1 MIPNTR
7 YLKLIR
13 KIAVALVLVLVTM
26 SMLSM
31 KRWSAEATGFNRRYA
46 GTDNSIPSLQRAAAI
61 TYLKAHKL
69 YESLR
74 VAHAARIQQGDNSV
88 LAPLFVDEQK
98 LTASDGAA
106 FDEFGWSVAI
116 SGSTVVVGAWDH
128 GISGNRAQGSAYV
141 FNRQGGGWVETQ
153 KLTASDGATNDNFG
167 WSVAIS
173 GSTIVIGAWGKMIGG
188 NPAQGSAYVFN
199 RQGGSW
205 TETQKLTASDG
216 GVDSDFGYSVAF
228 SGSTLVVSAPGD
240 DFTRGS
246 AYVFN
251 RQGGSWVEEQ
261 KLTPSG
267 GWPVPFFGQSVAVS
281 GLTIVVGASGDNF
294 LQGSAYVFNR
304 QRGKWVETQKLTAS
318 DGAANDEFGFSV
330 AITDSTLVVSSPFH
344 EIGGNPVQGSAYV
357 FNRQRESWVEG
368 QKLTASD
375 GGREDGFGRS
385 VAVSGSIIVVGEP
398 FESMNGDVT
407 GGSAYVFNRQ
417 GGSWVEKQK
426 LTAIDGGLF
435 PFFGESVAVSG
446 STVVVGAYNSGD
458 MFQGSAYVFEP

>member
-128 GISGNRAQGSAYV
+128 RISGNRAQGSAYV
-141 FNRQGGGWVETQ
+141 FNREGGGWVEAQ
-153 KLTASDGATNDNFG
+153 KLTTSDGATNDNFG
-167 WSVAIS
+167 WSVANS

-188 NPAQGSAYVFN
+188 NPRS
-199 RQGGSW
+199 
-205 TETQKLTASDG
+205 
-216 GVDSDFGYSVAF
+216 
-228 SGSTLVVSAPGD
+228 
-240 DFTRGS
+240 
-246 AYVFN
+246 
-251 RQGGSWVEEQ
+251 EERR
-261 KLTPSG
+261 
-267 GWPVPFFGQSVAVS
+267 
-281 GLTIVVGASGDNF
+281 VG
-294 LQGSAYVFNR
+294 
-304 QRGKWVETQKLTAS
+304 KEC
-318 DGAANDEFGFSV
+318 
-330 AITDSTLVVSSPFH
+330 
-344 EIGGNPVQGSAYV
+344 
-357 FNRQRESWVEG
+357 
-368 QKLTASD
+368 
-375 GGREDGFGRS
+375 RS
-385 VAVSGSIIVVGEP
+385 
-398 FESMNGDVT
+398 
-407 GGSAYVFNRQ
+407 R
-417 GGSWVEKQK
+417 
-426 LTAIDGGLF
+426 
-435 PFFGESVAVSG
+435 
-446 STVVVGAYNSGD
+446 
-458 MFQGSAYVFEP
+458 